1 MAEYQSSA
9 ESKPQGAVPGITLSG
24 DFLITGGTRGIGR
37 AISIEFAR
45 AGAHVIANYLRN
57 ESTARELN
65 DLAET
70 EKIQLDL

>member
-37 AISIEFAR
+37 AISIE
-45 AGAHVIANYLRN
+45 L
-57 ESTARELN
+57 
-65 DLAET
+65 LAPGRT
-70 EKIQLDL
+70 